1 MQPTVVILGGGFSG
15 IGTAH
20 KLLKHTKPK
29 VPTLRIILVSRSTH
43 HYWNI
48 ASVRGVLPG
57 AISDDCL
64 FYDINSGFQK
74 YPSDSFEL
82 IIGSV
87 SGIDLNQECVAI
99 QTSDGP
105 KSIPYTELV
114 IATGS
119 SYPSRLP
126 FTSIGTY
133 DDTRNELHQLQHKIE
148 AASSI
153 LIAGSGATGV
163 ETAAELASA
172 YNSSKDITLVVEGQ
186 APLLMLRMDIREAA
200 ARGLEALGVKLVANA
215 RVQTSTQ
222 SRSKMHTHLSN
233 GDSHETHL
241 YLPLFGTRPNTIFVP
256 QNLLDD
262 RGYVKL
268 ERTLRAEGF
277 TNIWGVGDVGNL
289 ESNQL
294 IYAESQTQHL
304 AKNLD
309 AVLIGRPD
317 QVTDLKLGYSPQIFV
332 TLGKKKGVG
341 QFLNF
346 QVPSFVVSTVKGK
359 TLFTEKGPGMISG
372 KNIVRSAI

>member
-20 KLLKHTKPK
+20 KLLEHTKPK
-29 VPTLRIILVSRSTH
+29 VPTLRIVLVSRSTH

-74 YPSDSFEL
+74 YPSDSLEL

-87 SGIDLNQECVAI
+87 SRIDIDQECVAI

-133 DDTRNELHQLQHKIE
+133 DDTQNELHQLQHKIE

-153 LIAGSGATGV
+153 L
-163 ETAAELASA
+163 ASA
-172 YNSSKDITLVVEGQ
+172 YDSSKDITLVVKSQ
-186 APLLMLRMDIREAA
+186 TPLSMLRMDIREAA
-200 ARGLEALGVKLVANA
+200 ARGLEALGLKLVTNA

-222 SRSKMHTHLSN
+222 FRSKMHIHLSN
-233 GDSHETHL
+233 G
-241 YLPLFGTRPNTIFVP
+241 
-256 QNLLDD
+256 NLL
-262 RGYVKL
+262 
-268 ERTLRAEGF
+268 
-277 TNIWGVGDVGNL
+277 
-289 ESNQL
+289 
-294 IYAESQTQHL
+294 
-304 AKNLD
+304 
-309 AVLIGRPD
+309 
-317 QVTDLKLGYSPQIFV
+317 FV
-332 TLGKKKGVG
+332 T
-341 QFLNF
+341 FYH
-346 QVPSFVVSTVKGK
+346 
-359 TLFTEKGPGMISG
+359 I
-372 KNIVRSAI
+372 